1 MNKLQYFLFSNL
13 LSKFEVS
20 NEKSFVNFKIKHFN
34 KSKIMKGTKKITT
47 LGLAFAMAFSACNKD
62 EPQLKENPTEIKA
75 ISGNSAARVENNSLT
90 LSNFSATSSYSS
102 DWRNLQFTNRVYR
115 LANVTQPVGN
125 NGGAGVITGEFWADY
140 TNVNNCGRAS
150 RHYGLDTRAASNT
163 PIYSPI
169 SGVVIRSLSSFG
181 QLAIYNQEK
190 HLTLIFVHL
199 LSRNVSE
206 NSNVVVGQ
214 LIGYSG
220 GTGSGGLQVFTP
232 HLHTELL
239 AGRVREASNDP
250 CRPTNTPYD
259 PRLIVDL
266 FPSVEITNGINQSRV
281 SSSNLVSGSRLEEG
295 NRLVINYAHRYNHIA
310 GQARIELSDA
320 FGNFAA
326 TPNGNTVLASTNFS
340 ANASFGSSQQ
350 ITANIPSNLTTSN
363 NYKIRVAFRPT
374 NNVPPVFS
382 TLDNIN
388 IFSNIS
394 ISRTNRTLTTTLV
407 SGATYQ
413 WFRNGL
419 SIAGATAQTYTVP
432 VNITGF
438 NRYECRVSR
447 NGLTKIVALSF

>member
-1 MNKLQYFLFSNL
+1 MKLTQ
-13 LSKFEVS
+13 KFA
-20 NEKSFVNFKIKHFN
+20 
-34 KSKIMKGTKKITT
+34 T
-47 LGLAFAMAFSACNKD
+47 LGIAASMAFSACNKD
-62 EPQLKENPTEIKA
+62 EPQLKENPTEIKEVVKNPN
-75 ISGNSAARVENNSLT
+75 GRVENNSLT
-90 LSNFSATSSYSS
+90 LGNFSATTSYSS

-115 LANVTQPVGN
+115 LAHNTPVVET
-125 NGGAGVITGEFWADY
+125 GGFWADY
-140 TNVNNCGRAS
+140 TNVNNCGRVS
-150 RHYGLDTRAASNT
+150 RHHGLDTRATSNT

-181 QLAIYNQEK
+181 QLAIYNREK
-190 HLTLIFVHL
+190 HLTFIFVHL

-206 NSNVVVGQ
+206 NSNVAVGQ

-220 GTGSGGLQVFTP
+220 GTGSLGAQVFTP

-239 AGRVREASNDP
+239 AGRIEAASNNP
-250 CRPTNTPYD
+250 CTPHTQPYD

-266 FPSVEITNGINQSRV
+266 FPSVEITNSINQSRV

-310 GQARIELSDA
+310 GQARVELSDA

-407 SGATYQ
+407 NGATYQ

-419 SIAGATAQTYTVP
+419 SIAGATAQTYNVP
-432 VNITGF
+432 ITITGF
-438 NRYECRVSR
+438 NRYECRVNR
-447 NGLTKIVALSF
+447 NGLIKTVSLSF